1 MHFFSLNP
9 NLFSC
14 SAGEG
19 VSLVAALFCCAS
31 G

>member
-9 NLFSC
+9 NPFSR
-14 SAGEG
+14 AAG

>member
-9 NLFSC
+9 NPFC
-14 SAGEG
+14 RSAAEG